1 MELNLKCSSFKLY
14 FRLDEEFSALL
25 EQEGLSYAAA
35 RQLSKLAVAQLRSL
49 KKSIASM
56 SRSYFPEYDVQNI
69 LKHVNKVKKN
79 LLVLTRPLLNEL
91 GILGINENVH
101 LLFVMIFS
109 FQDILKMHF
118 DREYSGIP

>member
-109 FQDILKMHF
+109 FQDILKKHF

>member
-25 EQEGLSYAAA
+25 EQEGLSYAAT

-69 LKHVNKVKKN
+69 MKHVNKIKKN
-79 LLVLTRPLLNEL
+79 LLVLIIPLLNEL

-101 LLFVMIFS
+101 LLFVIIFS
-109 FQDILKMHF
+109 FQDILKKHF
-118 DREYSGIP
+118 EREYSGIP